1 MSDVQPANGAGEA
14 NVDRTLTARRILV
27 VVISFVLGAVV
38 VALGIIFFLKTGLDA
53 TFPIS
58 SVEVPLL
65 PLATLPMGLF
75 FMIWLDYFMGTK
87 IVVD

>member
-1 MSDVQPANGAGEA
+1 MSDVQTGNGAADA
-14 NVDRTLTARRILV
+14 NADRTLGPRRALV
-27 VVISFVLGAVV
+27 VVISFVLGAIV

-65 PLATLPMGLF
+65 PLATLPMAFF

>member
-1 MSDVQPANGAGEA
+1 MSDVQTTNGTTEPER
-14 NVDRTLTARRILV
+14 DSTLRARRLLAF
-27 VVISFVLGAVV
+27 VISFALGGIV
-38 VALGIIFFLKTGLDA
+38 VALVILFYLKTGLGA

-58 SVEVPLL
+58 TVEVPLW

-75 FMIWLDYFMGTK
+75 FLIWIDYFMGTG

>member
-1 MSDVQPANGAGEA
+1 MTDVQPGNGTAEPTQ
-14 NVDRTLTARRILV
+14 DRTLTARRALV
-27 VVISFVLGAVV
+27 FVLSFALGAIV
-38 VALGIIFFLKTGLDA
+38 VALGIIFYLRTGLDA

-58 SVEVPLL
+58 SVEVPLW
-65 PLATLPMGLF
+65 PIATLPMGFF